1 MTEVQYISIG
11 GRSDY
16 LVGLKDLVRGLSKVN
31 LWWAFAVDEVQQRYR
46 RSKLGLAWIVVS
58 YVIFVAAISIF
69 FGGFS
74 VKGVSDFTAHV
85 AVNYAFFAFLI
96 ATVTDGCAV
105 FRSNKT
111 WVGSMPLPHSI
122 YVLKSVAR
130 ALFVLGINMAVGIF
144 VLLATGH
151 LRTSVSWL
159 AVPAFF
165 VVLFNSLLIQTYLG
179 YLTAR
184 FRDVEHLMVSLTR
197 VLFFM
202 TPILWVRAEQP
213 VGSLRRTLA
222 DLNPFTHAMEIFS
235 APMLGHMPDPSS
247 WQVMGILTGVN
258 ILLMMGASYLAHRRL
273 PYWL

>member
-1 MTEVQYISIG
+1 MTVAHYTSIG

-16 LVGLKDLVRGLSKVN
+16 LVGLKDLIQGLSKVS

-46 RSKLGLAWIVVS
+46 RSRLGLAWIVVS
-58 YVIFVAAISIF
+58 YLIFVAAISIF

-74 VKGVSDFTAHV
+74 EKGPNDFLAHV
-85 AVNYAFFAFLI
+85 AVNYALFSFLI
-96 ATVTDGCAV
+96 ANITDGCAV
-105 FRSNKT
+105 FRANKT
-111 WVGSMPLPHSI
+111 WIGSMPLPHSI

-130 ALFVLGINMAVGIF
+130 GLFVLGINLIVAVV
-144 VLLATGH
+144 VLLLTGH
-151 LRTSVSWL
+151 LRSPVAL
-159 AVPAFF
+159 MAIPAFL
-165 VVLFNSLLIQTYLG
+165 VLLVNALMIQTYLG

-184 FRDVEHLMVSLTR
+184 FRDVEHLMVSLSR

-235 APMLGHMPDPSS
+235 APLLGHMADPVS
-247 WQVMGILTGVN
+247 WQIMGICTFLN
-258 ILLMMGASYLAHRRL
+258 IVLMLGASYLAHRRL
-273 PYWL
+273 PYWM